1 MTVNS
6 LAGRAAA
13 LVTAVTATLLPA
25 PAQAQASV
33 AELTR
38 RIDQAA
44 HQLETVVE
52 QYNEI
57 RVELLHN
64 QQRAGGLSET
74 IVELD
79 RQLAVRHDQVGQIA
93 ATTYRV
99 NGSRPVVT
107 LLSAASADKFV
118 DQLLLANALNR
129 DNERTIAGLRDAR
142 DRSEQARRA
151 ATSLIERQQLQEQ
164 QLAAKRQQ
172 IESDIRHLTEL
183 RNRQQ
188 ALLNRSG
195 ASAASRSPTNTRLP
209 ETASGAAA
217 AAVSFA
223 HAQLGK
229 PYRWGSAG
237 PNSYDCS
244 GLTSAAW
251 ARAGV
256 QLPHNARRQFGAVT
270 KVNRDQLRPGD
281 LVFFYSNIQ
290 HVGIYIGADQMIHAP
305 RHGEP
310 VRVSRID
317 YMPIRGYGRPG

>member
-1 MTVNS
+1 MAV
-6 LAGRAAA
+6 RAAA

-25 PAQAQASV
+25 QAQAQASL
-33 AELTR
+33 AELDR

-52 QYNEI
+52 QYNET
-57 RVELLHN
+57 RVVLHAN
-64 QQRAGGLSET
+64 QERLDRLRAT

-79 RQLAVRHDQVGQIA
+79 QQLADRHDQVGQLLA
-93 ATTYRV
+93 STYRV

-107 LLSAASADKFV
+107 LLSTASAEHFV
-118 DQLLLANALNR
+118 DQLLMADVINR
-129 DNERTIAGLRDAR
+129 DHERSIAGLRDVR
-142 DRSEQARRA
+142 DRSESARRA
-151 ATSLIERQQLQEQ
+151 ATTLVEQQQLQEQ

-172 IESDIRHLTEL
+172 IENDIRHLTEL

-195 ASAASRSPTNTRLP
+195 ASAASRSPAHTRLP
-209 ETASGAAA
+209 AAATGAAA
-217 AAVSFA
+217 AAVAFA

-251 ARAGV
+251 AKAGV
-256 QLPHNARRQFGAVT
+256 RLPHNARRQFGAIPRVG
-270 KVNRDQLRPGD
+270 RDQLRPGD

-290 HVGIYIGADQMIHAP
+290 HVGIYIGAGQMIHSP
-305 RHGEP
+305 RHGEV
-310 VRVSRID
+310 VRVDRID

>member
-1 MTVNS
+1 M
-6 LAGRAAA
+6 AGRAAA

-25 PAQAQASV
+25 PAQAQASI
-33 AELTR
+33 AELDR

-57 RVELLHN
+57 RVDLLHN
-64 QQRAGGLSET
+64 QKRAGELSET
-74 IVELD
+74 IEELD
-79 RQLAVRHDQVGQIA
+79 QQLAIRHDQVGQLA
-93 ATTYRV
+93 ASTYRV
-99 NGSRPVVT
+99 NGNRPVVT
-107 LLSAASADKFV
+107 LLSAASAENFV
-118 DQLLLANALNR
+118 DQLLLAEVLNR
-129 DNERTIAGLRDAR
+129 DNERTIAGLRAAR
-142 DRSEQARRA
+142 DQSESARRA
-151 ATSLIERQQLQEQ
+151 ATTLVERQQLQER
-164 QLAAKRQQ
+164 QLAANRQQ

-183 RNRQQ
+183 RARQR

-195 ASAASRSPTNTRLP
+195 AAAASRSPTNTRLP
-209 ETASGAAA
+209 EAATGVAA

-223 HAQLGK
+223 HGQLGK

-237 PNSYDCS
+237 PYSYDCS

-251 ARAGV
+251 AKAGV

-270 KVNRDQLRPGD
+270 RIGKDQLRPGD

-290 HVGIYIGADQMIHAP
+290 HVGIYIGAGQMIHAP
-305 RHGEP
+305 RHGEV
-310 VRVSRID
+310 VRVDRID